1 MPELTANIK
10 VGLGIIAA
18 TAALVTG
25 LLGNVL
31 AANISAF
38 FSGTQ
43 PKAGKRPAILWL
55 AFFVSATL
63 SVVAGSLATFAPAAS
78 AARAGQPKIVLTNTR
93 TDVLHLE
100 PKGLFLICRDTVQIA
115 NTSDVATSVVAVGTQ
130 INIDGT
136 LIKIDP
142 TDAQSVQANDT
153 MRLAVSLWQVA
164 PLTKR
169 YANVRSVDDFIP
181 IKGTALPAKVD
192 ARSTAAVTI
201 DYAIRFLTAMPQSV
215 TAMHTLRF
223 PDVQDLQTPWMQCK

>member
-18 TAALVTG
+18 SAALITG

-31 AANISAF
+31 ATNISAF

-43 PKAGKRPAILWL
+43 PKTGKRPVILWL

-63 SVVAGSLATFAPAAS
+63 SVVAGSLATFAPVAHAS
-78 AARAGQPKIVLTNTR
+78 QPKIVLTNTR
-93 TDVLHLE
+93 ADALQME
-100 PKGLFLICRDTVQIA
+100 PKALFLICRDTVQIA

-136 LIKIDP
+136 VVKIDP
-142 TDAQSVQANDT
+142 TDSQSVQSSDL
-153 MRLAVSLWQVA
+153 MKLAVSVWQTG

-169 YANVRSVDDFIP
+169 YSNIRTVDDFIP
-181 IKGTALPAKVD
+181 IKGTALPVRVD
-192 ARSTAAVTI
+192 GRNTAAVTI
-201 DYAIRFLTAMPQSV
+201 DFAIRFMTAMPQSV
-215 TAMHTLRF
+215 TTMHVLRF
-223 PDVQDLQTPWMQCK
+223 PDVQDVQTEWMKCK